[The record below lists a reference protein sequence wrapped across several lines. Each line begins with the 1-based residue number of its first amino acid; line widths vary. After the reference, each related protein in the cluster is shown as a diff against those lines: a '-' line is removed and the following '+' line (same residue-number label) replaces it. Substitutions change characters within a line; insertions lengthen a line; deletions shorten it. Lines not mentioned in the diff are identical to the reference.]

1 MAVFILTGLVA
12 GIFSGALG
20 IGGAI
25 VATPLLRLVGISPY
39 LAIGTTVPAILPG
52 ALTGAWTYSK
62 AKFVDLR
69 AVFAIGVPGAA
80 FAFLGARSTRA
91 VDGHLLMIV
100 TAVVLFA
107 MAVRLPRDTD
117 EGGQGKPDAGKP
129 KIRSLPGFALLGVA
143 AGSLS
148 GLLGIGGGSL
158 IVPVLARAFS
168 FPIKL
173 AVGTSLAAIAL
184 MTAPNI
190 LGQAQA
196 GNINWRAALL
206 LALGVIPGARLGS
219 KFALESSDRTHK
231 RLVAVALGIVAVFYA
246 AVELTALGASR

>member
-1 MAVFILTGLVA
+1 VKVAVFILTGLVA
-12 GIFSGALG
+12 GIFSGAMG

-25 VATPLLRLVGISPY
+25 VATPLLRLVGLSPY

-52 ALTGAWTYSK
+52 ALTGAWTYSR
-62 AKFVDLR
+62 AKFVNLR
-69 AVFAIGVPGAA
+69 AVFAIGVPGAV

-91 VDGHLLMIV
+91 VDGHLLMIM
-100 TAVVLFA
+100 TAMVLLA
-107 MAVRLPRDTD
+107 LAVRLPRDSD
-117 EGGQGKPDAGKP
+117 EGGQGELDVN
-129 KIRSLPGFALLGVA
+129 SLPGFALLGVA

-158 IVPVLARAFS
+158 IVPILARAFS

-173 AVGTSLAAIAL
+173 ALGTSLAAIAL

-190 LGQAQA
+190 LGQTQA

-219 KFALESSDRTHK
+219 KFALKSSDRTHK
-231 RLVAVALGIVAVFYA
+231 RLVAIALGIVAVFYA
-246 AVELTALGASR
+246 GLELTALGGSR